1 MPERKDARLI
11 GRALAK
17 RWFIA
22 LSASERSAGDAADVG
37 PVDTEVVQ
45 FAVGHERDQFEQ
57 IRAGYGKPHKLFLVP
72 PYLRGTQVHSAL
84 VTDETVPDAR
94 LGTDDLR
101 TTWVAFYLAAQL
113 ADEDPQIV

>member
-45 FAVGHERDQFEQ
+45 FAVGHAAKF
-57 IRAGYGKPHKLFLVP
+57 
-72 PYLRGTQVHSAL
+72 
-84 VTDETVPDAR
+84 VTV
-94 LGTDDLR
+94 
-101 TTWVAFYLAAQL
+101 
-113 ADEDPQIV
+113 